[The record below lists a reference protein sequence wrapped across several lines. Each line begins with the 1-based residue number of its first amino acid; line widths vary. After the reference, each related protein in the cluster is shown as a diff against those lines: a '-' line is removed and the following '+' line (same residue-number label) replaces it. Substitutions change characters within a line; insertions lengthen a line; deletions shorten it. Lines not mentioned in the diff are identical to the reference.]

1 MIGIYDYTVLLT
13 YMNFISG
20 ILGII
25 QASKGNYFYAIILLM
40 FAGLCDMFDVKR
52 HDLTGS
58 KYSYITLSG
67 VSLTQN

>member
-25 QASKGNYFYAIILLM
+25 QASKGNYF
-40 FAGLCDMFDVKR
+40 
-52 HDLTGS
+52 
-58 KYSYITLSG
+58 
-67 VSLTQN
+67 